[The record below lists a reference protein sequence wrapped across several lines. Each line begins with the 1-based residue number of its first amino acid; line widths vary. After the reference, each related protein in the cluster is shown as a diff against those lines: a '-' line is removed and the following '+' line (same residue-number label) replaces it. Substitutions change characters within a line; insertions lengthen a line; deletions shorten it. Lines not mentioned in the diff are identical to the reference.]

1 MPDDTPALI
10 LASTSS
16 YRRTLL
22 ERLGLP
28 FAVEA
33 PGIDEAAAPGEAPA
47 ELAARLAAAKACAVG
62 ARRAG
67 AVVIG
72 SDQVAECGGQV
83 LGKPLSVANAR
94 LQLASASGR
103 VVEFHTAVALLH
115 ADGVRLQQHTDRTRV
130 RFRRLDAAAIAYY
143 VEVDRPFD
151 CAGSFRSE
159 GLGAALLEAVETED
173 PTALVGLPLIWLA
186 QALGRAGLDPLSAR

>member
-1 MPDDTPALI
+1 MPDDAPALI

-47 ELAARLAAAKACAVG
+47 ALAARLAAAKARAVG
-62 ARRAG
+62 GRRAG
-67 AVVIG
+67 GLVIG
-72 SDQVAECGGQV
+72 SDQVAECDGQL

-94 LQLASASGR
+94 LQLAAASGR
-103 VVEFHTAVALLH
+103 TVVFHTAVALLH
-115 ADGVRLQQHTDRTRV
+115 ADRVRLQQHTDRTRV
-130 RFRRLDAAAIAYY
+130 RFRRLDAAAIARY
-143 VEVDRPFD
+143 VELDRPLD

-159 GLGAALLEAVETED
+159 GLGAALLEAIETED
-173 PTALVGLPLIWLA
+173 PSALVGLPLIWLA
-186 QALGRAGLDPLSAR
+186 QALARAGLDPLSAR